1 MSSKSLFEDSQK
13 QIELVA
19 DEALTQLDNIA
30 ATAKSKLTD
39 SQISGAAAFA
49 SMNTLTSGRT
59 VDQLNRISSE
69 NRQSY
74 RVLTQEPAIA
84 RIVVTNKDG
93 DEKTYYICRT
103 SPVSG
108 FPNLASYRAPIGRLA
123 SLDIGTEFRLPNG
136 QIVEVLEKTH
146 LYPTESN
153 DVWDSKNTIFESD
166 SFGPL
171 TIESLRALLTDISG
185 EEQTEDILAQLLS
198 EDNAKANI
206 SQGIRRSLIT
216 KMGLRDQPILDQY
229 QDEIFRLPLDKRLLI
244 LGPPGTGKTTTLIRR
259 LGQKLDVEFL
269 DEFERNL
276 VEKTHTRQGDG
287 HTSSW
292 LMFTPTELLKQ
303 YLKEAFAREN
313 VPAPD
318 RCISTWQ
325 EYRRELARNTLG
337 ILKSSANNGTFV
349 LKETLSCL
357 KESAL
362 EKPIEWF
369 SNFDLWQR
377 KTYWQELIDAGT
389 LLQSATLPDVQE
401 INSRLEKILSHSNE
415 QSLDLI
421 FETLSVEIANIQ
433 AIFSGLKDI
442 SDKKIRGALNLQL
455 NRDKSFLNEFSK
467 FLDGLQ
473 QSTTTEVE
481 ELDELDQ
488 DDDDDMTTSRS
499 ALAVAM
505 KTYMQV
511 VRSQARS
518 VALKK
523 TISKTSRNSKIIE
536 WLGERTLSKSDLTD
550 IGSNLLLQT
559 NLRRFM
565 NPVKQYL
572 EGIPKRYR
580 LFRREHQK
588 AGIWYI
594 KDSFE
599 AKDISALELDVI
611 LLSVLRAAGELLSK
625 PRIQRDLDS
634 TVWASLQPVRD
645 CYRNQ
650 IFVDEVTDFSPL
662 QLACM
667 AALAQPNLRSFFACG
682 DINQRLTTWG
692 TRSVED
698 FKWVF
703 SDVDVREIN
712 VSYRQSKQLNDF
724 AHSIICAVGGTEQ
737 TVNLPP
743 HIDNDGV
750 QPVLLEHATDK
761 SVIITWLADRI
772 CEIEQFVGQL
782 PSTAIFVNTEND
794 VAWVAEELNIALSEQ
809 NIQVIACRDGQ
820 SVGQENNVR
829 VFDVQH
835 IKGLEFES
843 VFFIGIDQLADLQPN
858 LFDKYL
864 YVGTT
869 RAATYLGMT
878 CQNTLPSAIEVLRP
892 HFGLNWQQ

>member
-1 MSSKSLFEDSQK
+1 MSSKYLTDDSQK

-30 ATAKSKLTD
+30 TIAKSKLDDT
-39 SQISGAAAFA
+39 QILGSGAFA
-49 SMNTLTSGRT
+49 SMNTLTSGGA
-59 VDQLNRISSE
+59 VDTLNRINSE
-69 NRQSY
+69 NKQSY
-74 RVLTQEPAIA
+74 RILTREPAIA
-84 RIVVTNKDG
+84 RVVVSNESDDK
-93 DEKTYYICRT
+93 KIYYICRT

-108 FPNLASYRAPIGRLA
+108 FTNLASYRAPIGRLA
-123 SLDIGTEFRLPNG
+123 SLEIGSEFRLPNG

-153 DVWDSKNTIFESD
+153 DVWDSKNSIIESE

-171 TIESLRALLTDISG
+171 TIESLRALLTEVTG

-198 EDNAKANI
+198 EENAKANI
-206 SQGIRRSLIT
+206 SEGIRRSLIT

-259 LGQKLDVEFL
+259 LGQKLDVDFL
-269 DEFERNL
+269 DQHERNL
-276 VEKTHTRQGDG
+276 VENIHSKQVGG
-287 HTSSW
+287 HISSW

-318 RCISTWQ
+318 RCIRTWQ
-325 EYRRELARNTLG
+325 EYRHELAKNTLG
-337 ILKSSANNGTFV
+337 ILKSSANNGVFV
-349 LKETLSCL
+349 FKEALACL
-357 KESAL
+357 KLTAL
-362 EKPIEWF
+362 ENPIEWF

-377 KTYWQELIDAGT
+377 KAYLKELTDAGAV
-389 LLQSATLPDVQE
+389 LQSAILPDVQRAS
-401 INSRLEKILSHSNE
+401 IRLEKILSQSSA
-415 QSLDLI
+415 QSLDLM
-421 FETLSVEIANIQ
+421 FEALSVEITNIQ
-433 AIFSGLKDI
+433 SIFSSLKEE
-442 SDKKIRGALNLQL
+442 SDKKIKGVLNLQL

-473 QSTTTEVE
+473 QNTTTEVE
-481 ELDELDQ
+481 ELDDLDS
-488 DDDDDMTTSRS
+488 DDDDDVTTSRT
-499 ALAVAM
+499 ALVLAMNSYMKAVRA
-505 KTYMQV
+505 
-511 VRSQARS
+511 QARS
-518 VALKK
+518 FALKK
-523 TISKTSRNSKIIE
+523 TISKTSRNGKIID
-536 WLGERTLSKSDLTD
+536 WLGERTLSKSDLTN
-550 IGSNLLLQT
+550 IGLNLLLQT

-588 AGIWYI
+588 AGLWYLQ
-594 KDSFE
+594 DGFE
-599 AKDISALELDVI
+599 TKDISALELDAI
-611 LLSVLRAAGELLSK
+611 LLSILRAAGELLSK

-634 TVWASLQPVRD
+634 TVWASLLPVRD

-667 AALAQPNLRSFFACG
+667 AALAQPSLRSFFACG
-682 DINQRLTTWG
+682 DINQRLTNWG

-703 SDVDVREIN
+703 SDIDVKEIN
-712 VSYRQSKQLNDF
+712 VSYRQSKQLNDL
-724 AHSIICAVGGTEQ
+724 AHSIIRVVGGIEQ

-743 HIDNDGV
+743 HVDNDGV
-750 QPVLLEHATDK
+750 QPVLLEDATDQ
-761 SVIITWLADRI
+761 SVIINWLADRI
-772 CEIEQFVGQL
+772 REIEQFVGQL
-782 PSTAIFVNTEND
+782 PSTAIFVNAEDD
-794 VAWVAEELNIALSEQ
+794 VTWVAKELNLALSEQ
-809 NIQVIACRDGQ
+809 NIQVIACREGQ

-878 CQNTLPSAIEVLRP
+878 CQNTLPSAIEDLRP